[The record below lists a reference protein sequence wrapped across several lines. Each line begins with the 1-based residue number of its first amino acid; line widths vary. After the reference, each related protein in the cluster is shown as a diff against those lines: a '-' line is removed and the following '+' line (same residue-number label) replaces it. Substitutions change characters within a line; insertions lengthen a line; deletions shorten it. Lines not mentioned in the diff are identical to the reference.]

1 MEEYAYQPR
10 TAALVESFDTV
21 RDLRPSDV
29 PEGASG
35 VGPVDWPAECPGL
48 KTALGA
54 FYAAADDV
62 ARDLFVAFARAARLD
77 ANADGVVVACG
88 EGALSL
94 ELLQRP
100 GKGRVTGA
108 EFAAAVDL
116 SGRRLD
122 SST

>member
-1 MEEYAYQPR
+1 MEKYAYQPR

-54 FYAAADDV
+54 FYAAATTLVEQTV
-62 ARDLFVAFARAARLD
+62 ARNGRPAHVVTHSLGGPTALAF
-77 ANADGVVVACG
+77 
-88 EGALSL
+88 
-94 ELLQRP
+94 LQRQSDTWLRAHVANLITIAAP
-100 GKGRVTGA
+100 WVGA
-108 EFAAAVDL
+108 VRA
-116 SGRRLD
+116 SP
-122 SST
+122 